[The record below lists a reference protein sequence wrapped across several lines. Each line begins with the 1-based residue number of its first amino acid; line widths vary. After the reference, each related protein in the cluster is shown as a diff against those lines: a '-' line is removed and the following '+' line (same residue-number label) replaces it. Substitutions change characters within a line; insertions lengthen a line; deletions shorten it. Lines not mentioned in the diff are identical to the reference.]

1 MRDPRQEPLEG
12 PQSPALPMV
21 ELVDWGDWTPPEK
34 GVCWTCRKGKA
45 RVNPHRCDRCI
56 RESDRRARTPGPRL
70 VVLAHGPRWK
80 RLGPA
85 TSGGPT
91 AWVTGGKMMSGKRG

>member
-1 MRDPRQEPLEG
+1 MRDLSREPRDARET
-12 PQSPALPMV
+12 PALPMV
-21 ELVDWGDWTPPEK
+21 ELTDWGDWVPPEN
-34 GVCWTCRKGKA
+34 GLCWTCRKGKA

-56 RESDRRARTPGPRL
+56 RESDRKARTPGPRL
-70 VVLAHGPRWK
+70 VVLAFGPRWK

-91 AWVTGGKMMSGKRG
+91 AWVPAGKMMSRGR